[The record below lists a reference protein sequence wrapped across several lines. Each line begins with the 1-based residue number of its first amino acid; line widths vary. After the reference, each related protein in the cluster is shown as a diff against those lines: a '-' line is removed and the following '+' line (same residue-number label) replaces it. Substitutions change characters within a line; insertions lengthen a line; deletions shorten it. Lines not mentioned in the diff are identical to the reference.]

1 MRKATYVTTSIPY
14 VNARPHIGF
23 ALELVQ
29 ADVVARYSRLL
40 DRTTRFQTG
49 TDENAFKNVLS
60 ARDEGISPQEL
71 VERNSS
77 LFQDLCTAL
86 NISADSFLRT
96 TDEKH
101 QNAVHHFWRKLKKE
115 DIYLNK
121 YKGLYCI
128 GCEDFYLERELVNG
142 RCPDHD
148 TEPVQVDEENY
159 FFRLSSYQE
168 QLRKLLETDRVRVV
182 PRSRKNEVLSF
193 ISRGLQDISISRII

>member
-71 VERNSS
+71 VERHSS

-86 NISADSFLRT
+86 NISADRFLRA
-96 TDEKH
+96 TDE
-101 QNAVHHFWRKLKKE
+101 
-115 DIYLNK
+115 
-121 YKGLYCI
+121 
-128 GCEDFYLERELVNG
+128 
-142 RCPDHD
+142 
-148 TEPVQVDEENY
+148 
-159 FFRLSSYQE
+159 
-168 QLRKLLETDRVRVV
+168 
-182 PRSRKNEVLSF
+182 
-193 ISRGLQDISISRII
+193 